1 MARPSNA
8 PPQRSRRNV
17 YPTDVTERT
26 THFKTLLEAQLMKYD
41 TDLNELPYLIGH
53 TAKTT
58 LRNRALSGNLSLK
71 DMLWISDYCEID
83 WNSII
88 YSLKLDHEPYAVPV
102 LATEE
107 DLLEEQETPAI
118 KAPVRKP
125 KVNKGSAKAKRFG
138 NLLLDSAEDTQQEH
152 RD

>member
-1 MARPSNA
+1 
-8 PPQRSRRNV
+8 
-17 YPTDVTERT
+17 
-26 THFKTLLEAQLMKYD
+26 MKYD

-58 LRNRALSGNLSLK
+58 LRNRAISGNLSLK

-107 DLLEEQETPAI
+107 DLLEERDEPAI

-125 KVNKGSAKAKRFG
+125 KVNKSSAKARRFG

-152 RD
+152 HD